1 MKDSYPRKSRW
12 AVFGRDPVWWHRLL
26 LAEWNS
32 QILPPI
38 SESTRG
44 QRRTPRPGHR
54 QFAPQLFLT
63 TDPAVPRW
71 IWPPQKIGRGEITP
85 VTYFMIT
92 LWGPGGHWTHGPGIF
107 CNEKLNCRLNIQV
120 DLHHNYSEV
129 NVWVKGTLYKD
140 LSFITILRID
150 KGSVDMWPLTCTF
163 LPKVGLMT
171 WWHWWPLGTS
181 IYSLPYLT
189 KSDQH
194 VIKKLQ

>member
-12 AVFGRDPVWWHRLL
+12 AVLGRDPVWWHRLL

-38 SESTRG
+38 SESPSA
-44 QRRTPRPGHR
+44 RTAADTAARS
-54 QFAPQLFLT
+54 
-63 TDPAVPRW
+63 PAVCAAAIPNNRPRGPALNLTPAKN
-71 IWPPQKIGRGEITP
+71 WPRRNYASHILYDNIMR
-85 VTYFMIT
+85 
-92 LWGPGGHWTHGPGIF
+92 THGPGIF

-129 NVWVKGTLYKD
+129 KVWVKGTLYKD
-140 LSFITILRID
+140 LTFITILVID
-150 KGSVDMWPLTCTF
+150 KGTLDMWWPLTCTF